1 MCYRRGYRA
10 SEIAISESGRHV
22 YVSNRG
28 HDSVGLFAADSG
40 SGLLSS
46 TDWTSSQGKGPRFF
60 ALGPDEQ
67 HLYAANELTDS
78 IVQFAVDETTG
89 RLRAT
94 GQTIETASPVC
105 IVFITDYE

>member
-1 MCYRRGYRA
+1 MGA
-10 SEIAISESGRHV
+10 
-22 YVSNRG
+22 
-28 HDSVGLFAADSG
+28 VG
-40 SGLLSS
+40 
-46 TDWTSSQGKGPRFF
+46 TSSQGKGPRFF
-60 ALGPDEQ
+60 ALGPDQQ

-105 IVFITDYE
+105 IAFITDYE